1 MSDDRVR
8 IRGTSEGLVITLG
21 AGDLRALLRELD
33 ERLGSTASFFRG
45 GRVALHVGPREL
57 TTEDLEAL
65 GQTISRNGV
74 SLWAVIGDSA
84 ATQAAAEALGLETT
98 FGPRLSLSPEAASP
112 PHLERDEG
120 PVLSKAEGPVLSKAE
135 GPVLS
140 KACPE
145 PRRRVEGPALSK
157 ACPEPRRR
165 AEGQLETEVED
176 GALQLAQDTS
186 RGILVRRTLRS
197 GQIVQHPGHVVVIG
211 DVNPGAEI
219 IAGGDVVVWGKLRGI
234 VHAGA
239 TGDDG
244 AVICALSLAPP
255 QLRIGNYIARAPEGR
270 ESLPEQPEMAHV
282 QEGEIVAEP
291 WEK

>member
-1 MSDDRVR
+1 MSEDRVR

-21 AGDLRALLRELD
+21 AGDLEILLRELD
-33 ERLGSTASFFRG
+33 ERLSSTASFFRG

-65 GQTISRNGV
+65 GHTLSRNGV

-98 FGPRLSLSPEAASP
+98 FGPQAIFPPEAASTSRP
-112 PHLERDEG
+112 ERDEG
-120 PVLSKAEGPVLSKAE
+120 
-135 GPVLS
+135 
-140 KACPE
+140 
-145 PRRRVEGPALSK
+145 RD
-157 ACPEPRRR
+157 
-165 AEGQLETEVED
+165 EGQLETEVED
-176 GALQLAQDTS
+176 AALRLAQDLDL
-186 RGILVRRTLRS
+186 GVLIRRTLRS
-197 GQIVQHPGHVVVIG
+197 GQVVQHPGHVVVIG

-239 TGDDG
+239 TGDDE
-244 AVICALSLAPP
+244 AVVCALSLAPL
-255 QLRIGNYIARAPEGR
+255 QLRIGNHIARAPEER
-270 ESLPEQPEMAHV
+270 EDLPERPEMASV
-282 QEGEIVAEP
+282 QDSEIVAEP

>member
-8 IRGTSEGLVITLG
+8 IRGTSQGLVITLG
-21 AGDLRALLRELD
+21 AGDLGALLRELD
-33 ERLGSTASFFRG
+33 ERLSSTASFFRG

-57 TTEDLEAL
+57 TTEELEAL

-98 FGPRLSLSPEAASP
+98 FGPQVTLPPEAASTP
-112 PHLERDEG
+112 RPERDEG
-120 PVLSKAEGPVLSKAE
+120 RDK
-135 GPVLS
+135 
-140 KACPE
+140 
-145 PRRRVEGPALSK
+145 
-157 ACPEPRRR
+157 
-165 AEGQLETEVED
+165 GQLETEVED
-176 GALQLAQDTS
+176 ATLRLDQDAALRLDQDADL
-186 RGILVRRTLRS
+186 GVLIRRTLRS
-197 GQIVQHPGHVVVIG
+197 GQVVQYPGHVVVIG

-239 TGDDG
+239 TGDDE
-244 AVICALSLAPP
+244 AVVCALSLAPL
-255 QLRIGNYIARAPEGR
+255 QLRIGNHIARAPEGR
-270 ESLPEQPEMAHV
+270 EDLPERPEMASV

>member
-21 AGDLRALLRELD
+21 AGDLGALLIELD

-98 FGPRLSLSPEAASP
+98 FGPRLSLSPEAASTP
-112 PHLERDEG
+112 RLERDGG
-120 PVLSKAEGPVLSKAE
+120 PV
-135 GPVLS
+135 
-140 KACPE
+140 
-145 PRRRVEGPALSK
+145 LSK

-176 GALQLAQDTS
+176 AAFQLAEDTS

-197 GQIVQHPGHVVVIG
+197 GQVVQHPGHVVVIG

-244 AVICALSLAPP
+244 AVICALSLTPP

-270 ESLPEQPEMAHV
+270 EGLPEQPEMAHV

>member
-8 IRGTSEGLVITLG
+8 IRGTSQGLVITLG
-21 AGDLRALLRELD
+21 AGDLEALLRELD
-33 ERLGSTASFFRG
+33 ERLSSTASFFRG

-57 TTEDLEAL
+57 TTEELEAL

-98 FGPRLSLSPEAASP
+98 FGPQATLPPEAASTP
-112 PHLERDEG
+112 RLEPRPERDKG
-120 PVLSKAEGPVLSKAE
+120 RDK
-135 GPVLS
+135 
-140 KACPE
+140 
-145 PRRRVEGPALSK
+145 
-157 ACPEPRRR
+157 
-165 AEGQLETEVED
+165 GQLETEVED
-176 GALQLAQDTS
+176 AALRLARDADL
-186 RGILVRRTLRS
+186 GVLIHRTLRS
-197 GQIVQHPGHVVVIG
+197 GQVVQHPGHVVVIG

-239 TGDDG
+239 TGDDE
-244 AVICALSLAPP
+244 AVVCALSLAPL
-255 QLRIGNYIARAPEGR
+255 QLRIGNHIARAPEGR
-270 ESLPEQPEMAHV
+270 EDLPERPEMASV
-282 QEGEIVAEP
+282 QDGEIVAEP

>member
-8 IRGTSEGLVITLG
+8 IRGTSQGLVITLG
-21 AGDLRALLRELD
+21 AGDLGALLRELD
-33 ERLGSTASFFRG
+33 ERLSSTASFFRG

-57 TTEDLEAL
+57 TTEELEAL

-98 FGPRLSLSPEAASP
+98 FGPQVTLPPEAASTP
-112 PHLERDEG
+112 RPERDEG
-120 PVLSKAEGPVLSKAE
+120 WDK
-135 GPVLS
+135 
-140 KACPE
+140 
-145 PRRRVEGPALSK
+145 
-157 ACPEPRRR
+157 
-165 AEGQLETEVED
+165 GQLETEVED
-176 GALQLAQDTS
+176 ATLRLAQDVAL
-186 RGILVRRTLRS
+186 RLAQDADLGVLIRRTLRS
-197 GQIVQHPGHVVVIG
+197 GQAVQYPGHVVVIG

-239 TGDDG
+239 TGDDE
-244 AVICALSLAPP
+244 AVVCALSLAPL
-255 QLRIGNYIARAPEGR
+255 QLRIGNHIARAPEGR
-270 ESLPEQPEMAHV
+270 EDLPERPEMASV
-282 QEGEIVAEP
+282 QDGEIVAEP

>member
-21 AGDLRALLRELD
+21 AGDLGALLRELD
-33 ERLGSTASFFRG
+33 ERLSSTASFFRG

-74 SLWAVIGDSA
+74 SLWAVISDNV

-98 FGPRLSLSPEAASP
+98 SGRQAAPLPEAASLP
-112 PHLERDEG
+112 RREPHPERDEG
-120 PVLSKAEGPVLSKAE
+120 PVLSGVEGPVLS
-135 GPVLS
+135 
-140 KACPE
+140 
-145 PRRRVEGPALSK
+145 RVEGQLVTEEDAAL
-157 ACPEPRRR
+157 R
-165 AEGQLETEVED
+165 
-176 GALQLAQDTS
+176 LAQDTAS
-186 RGILVRRTLRS
+186 GTLVRRTLRS
-197 GQIVQHPGHVVVIG
+197 GQVVQHPGHVVVIG

-239 TGDDG
+239 IGDDG
-244 AVICALSLAPP
+244 AVVCALSLAPL
-255 QLRIGNYIARAPEGR
+255 QLRIGSHIARAPEGR
-270 ESLPEQPEMAHV
+270 EDLPERPEIASV
-282 QEGEIVAEP
+282 QDGEIVAEP
-291 WEK
+291 WEE

>member
-8 IRGTSEGLVITLG
+8 IRGTSQGLVITLG
-21 AGDLRALLRELD
+21 PGDLGALLRELD
-33 ERLGSTASFFRG
+33 ERLSSTASFFRG

-57 TTEDLEAL
+57 TTEELEAL

-98 FGPRLSLSPEAASP
+98 FGPQVILPPEAASTP
-112 PHLERDEG
+112 RPERDEG
-120 PVLSKAEGPVLSKAE
+120 RDK
-135 GPVLS
+135 
-140 KACPE
+140 
-145 PRRRVEGPALSK
+145 
-157 ACPEPRRR
+157 
-165 AEGQLETEVED
+165 GQLETEVED
-176 GALQLAQDTS
+176 ATLRLAQDADL
-186 RGILVRRTLRS
+186 GVLIRRTLRS
-197 GQIVQHPGHVVVIG
+197 GQVVQYPGHVVVIG

-239 TGDDG
+239 TGDDE
-244 AVICALSLAPP
+244 AVVCALSLAPL
-255 QLRIGNYIARAPEGR
+255 QLRIGNHIARAPEGR
-270 ESLPEQPEMAHV
+270 EDLPERPEMASV
-282 QEGEIVAEP
+282 QDGEIVAEP

>member
-21 AGDLRALLRELD
+21 AGDLESLLRELD
-33 ERLGSTASFFRG
+33 ERLSNTASFFRG

-57 TTEDLEAL
+57 TAEDLESL
-65 GQTISRNGV
+65 GQTISCNGV

-98 FGPRLSLSPEAASP
+98 FAPRPTLLPGEKQD
-112 PHLERDEG
+112 ER
-120 PVLSKAEGPVLSKAE
+120 
-135 GPVLS
+135 
-140 KACPE
+140 
-145 PRRRVEGPALSK
+145 
-157 ACPEPRRR
+157 
-165 AEGQLETEVED
+165 QLEEVED
-176 GALQLAQDTS
+176 VGL
-186 RGILVRRTLRS
+186 GILVRRTLRS
-197 GQIVQHPGHVVVIG
+197 GQVVQHPGHVVVIG

-219 IAGGDVVVWGKLRGI
+219 IASGDVVVWGKLRGI

-244 AVICALSLAPP
+244 AVVCALSLAPL

-270 ESLPEQPEMAHV
+270 GGSLDRPEMASV
-282 QEGEIVAEP
+282 QDGEIVAEP

>member
-21 AGDLRALLRELD
+21 PGDLGVLLRELD

-45 GRVALHVGPREL
+45 GRVALQVGPREL
-57 TTEDLEAL
+57 STEDLEAL
-65 GQTISRNGV
+65 GQAVSRNGV

-98 FGPRLSLSPEAASP
+98 FGPRAPLPEAASP
-112 PHLERDEG
+112 SHLERDEG
-120 PVLSKAEGPVLSKAE
+120 PVLKV
-135 GPVLS
+135 
-140 KACPE
+140 
-145 PRRRVEGPALSK
+145 
-157 ACPEPRRR
+157 
-165 AEGQLETEVED
+165 EGQLETGVED
-176 GALQLAQDTS
+176 ADLGV
-186 RGILVRRTLRS
+186 LVHRTLRS
-197 GQIVQHPGHVVVIG
+197 GQVVQHPGHVVVIG

-244 AVICALSLAPP
+244 AVVCALSLTPL

-270 ESLPEQPEMAHV
+270 EGLPERPEMAHV
-282 QEGEIVAEP
+282 QEGDIVAEP

>member
-1 MSDDRVR
+1 MSDDKVR

-21 AGDLRALLRELD
+21 AGDLGALLKELD
-33 ERLGSTASFFRG
+33 ERLSSTASFFRG
-45 GRVALHVGPREL
+45 GRVALHVGSREL
-57 TTEDLEAL
+57 TTEELETL

-98 FGPRLSLSPEAASP
+98 FGPQAAPPSEAASP
-112 PHLERDEG
+112 PRPERDKG
-120 PVLSKAEGPVLSKAE
+120 PVLSKV
-135 GPVLS
+135 
-140 KACPE
+140 
-145 PRRRVEGPALSK
+145 
-157 ACPEPRRR
+157 
-165 AEGQLETEVED
+165 EGQLEIEVED
-176 GALQLAQDTS
+176 AAPRLAQDTDL
-186 RGILVRRTLRS
+186 GVLVRRTLRS
-197 GQIVQHPGHVVVIG
+197 GQVIQHPGHVVVIG

-244 AVICALSLAPP
+244 AVVCALSLAPL
-255 QLRIGNYIARAPEGR
+255 QLRIGNHIARAPEGR
-270 ESLPEQPEMAHV
+270 EDLLERPEMASV
-282 QEGEIVAEP
+282 QDGEIVAEP

>member
-21 AGDLRALLRELD
+21 AGDLGALLRELD

-65 GQTISRNGV
+65 GQTILRNGV

-98 FGPRLSLSPEAASP
+98 FAPRPTLLPGETQD
-112 PHLERDEG
+112 ER
-120 PVLSKAEGPVLSKAE
+120 
-135 GPVLS
+135 
-140 KACPE
+140 
-145 PRRRVEGPALSK
+145 
-157 ACPEPRRR
+157 
-165 AEGQLETEVED
+165 QLEEVED
-176 GALQLAQDTS
+176 VGL
-186 RGILVRRTLRS
+186 GILVRRTLRS
-197 GQIVQHPGHVVVIG
+197 GQVVQHPGHVVVIG

-219 IAGGDVVVWGKLRGI
+219 IASGDVVVWGKLRGI

-239 TGDDG
+239 TGDDE
-244 AVICALSLAPP
+244 AVVCALSLAPL
-255 QLRIGNYIARAPEGR
+255 QLRIGNHIARAPEER
-270 ESLPEQPEMAHV
+270 EGLLERPEMASV
-282 QEGEIVAEP
+282 QDGEIVAEP

>member
-8 IRGTSEGLVITLG
+8 IRGTSEGLVITLS
-21 AGDLRALLRELD
+21 AGDLEALLRELD
-33 ERLGSTASFFRG
+33 ERLSSTASFFRG

-98 FGPRLSLSPEAASP
+98 FGPQATAPPETAFP
-112 PHLERDEG
+112 PRTEQDEG
-120 PVLSKAEGPVLSKAE
+120 RDKPQP
-135 GPVLS
+135 
-140 KACPE
+140 
-145 PRRRVEGPALSK
+145 
-157 ACPEPRRR
+157 
-165 AEGQLETEVED
+165 ETE
-176 GALQLAQDTS
+176 QDS
-186 RGILVRRTLRS
+186 GLGILAHRTLRS
-197 GQIVQHPGHVVVIG
+197 GQVIQHPGHVVIIG

-219 IAGGDVVVWGKLRGI
+219 IASGDVVVWGKLRGI

-244 AVICALSLAPP
+244 AVVCALSLTPL
-255 QLRIGNYIARAPEGR
+255 QLRIGNHIARAPEGR
-270 ESLPEQPEMAHV
+270 EGLPKWPEIASV
-282 QEGEIVAEP
+282 QNGEIVAES
-291 WEK
+291 WER